1 MVSFQGNYSNFECNI
16 QLHNVTEFEGGNWTC
31 EMKSYA
37 VDPIREMMEKKTLQ
51 LNVTEEQKISKL
63 AVDLKQRINRLRS
76 RIKDRIQKLI

>member
-16 QLHNVTEFEGGNWTC
+16 KLHNVTEFEGGNWTC
-31 EMKSYA
+31 EMKSYV
-37 VDPIREMMEKKTLQ
+37 VDSLREIIRKKTLM

-76 RIKDRIQKLI
+76 RIKDRIKKLI

>member
-16 QLHNVTEFEGGNWTC
+16 KLHNVTEFEGGNWTC
-31 EMKSYA
+31 EMKSHA
-37 VDPIREMMEKKTLQ
+37 VDPLREIIKKKTLM

>member
-16 QLHNVTEFEGGNWTC
+16 KLYNVTEFEGGNWTC
-31 EMKSYA
+31 EMKSYV
-37 VDPIREMMEKKTLQ
+37 VDSLREIIRKKTLM

>member
-16 QLHNVTEFEGGNWTC
+16 KLHNVTEFEGGNWTC
-31 EMKSYA
+31 EMQSYA
-37 VDPIREMMEKKTLQ
+37 VNPLREMTEKKTLQ